1 MEHVVEFA
9 NTSDFPQ
16 LMAMWRMAFADSDEY
31 IQTFFDT
38 MYKDGHAI
46 VSREEGI
53 AVACAYLL
61 PCQLVI
67 NGHLYSTYY
76 LYAATTHPSH
86 RNRGHMSGILRMAE
100 EVAVERGIDFIVLVP
115 AEDYLFNYYAKFGY
129 QVAFYSKIVHFTRE
143 ELKGRALEPDL
154 TDAFSLDLLRIRQEC
169 LGFGDYINWGND
181 GIKYAMYAHNASS
194 GSIAFTSDGYAMYN
208 MGKNV
213 VYVREMCTLA
223 DPGELYT
230 MLLLEEQAERFTFSL
245 PVNSNIHSPD
255 ERIVRVGMCLALN
268 ESAQLGL
275 REMRNAYIGM
285 TLG

>member
-1 MEHVVEFA
+1 MEHIVEFA
-9 NTSDFPQ
+9 NSGDFEY
-16 LMAMWRMAFADSDEY
+16 LAAMWRMAFADSDEY
-31 IQTFFDT
+31 IKTFFDT

-61 PCQLVI
+61 PCQTVI
-67 NGHLYSTYY
+67 NGRLYSTYY

-86 RNRGHMSGILRMAE
+86 RNRGHMSAIMRKAE
-100 EVAVERGIDFIVLVP
+100 EVAVERGIDYIVLVP

-129 QVAFYSKIVHFTRE
+129 QVAFYKKVVHFTRE
-143 ELKGRALEPDL
+143 ELKGKAVDPDL
-154 TDAFSLDLLRIRQEC
+154 TNAFSLDLLNIRQTA

-213 VYVREMCTLA
+213 AYVKEMCTLA

-230 MLLLEEQAERFTFSL
+230 MLLLEEGAERFTFNL

-255 ERIVRVGMCLALN
+255 ERITRVGMLLALN
-268 ESAQLGL
+268 ENAQLGAL
-275 REMRNAYIGM
+275 EMRNAYIGL